1 MSSKKAKGRVGS
13 KQNWPRQLQN
23 HTIVEP
29 KSNQVYQVVE
39 AATSA
44 NRADKGGGDTF
55 LVRGSTTSAIYK
67 GLHRINEKHKTHK
80 GLHPHNWKTQNT
92 PSDTSK

>member
-29 KSNQVYQVVE
+29 KSNQDYQVAE

-55 LVRGSTTSAIYK
+55 FVRGSITLAIYK
-67 GLHRINEKHKTHK
+67 GLHPHK
-80 GLHPHNWKTQNT
+80 
-92 PSDTSK
+92 